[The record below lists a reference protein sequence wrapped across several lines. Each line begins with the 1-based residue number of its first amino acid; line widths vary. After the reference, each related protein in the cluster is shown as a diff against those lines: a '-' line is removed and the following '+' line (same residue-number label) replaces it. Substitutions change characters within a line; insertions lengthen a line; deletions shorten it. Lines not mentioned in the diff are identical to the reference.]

1 LTRIAEKFEFLL
13 NTYRRPDGERW
24 GGQELQDAT
33 GGAVTRSYA
42 SALRNGHIENPGY
55 DKLRAIAKAMKFPV
69 ELWFEDSPGRAAP
82 SADEL
87 EERATIAERLEHLF
101 ETIVDDKKSRPYTNA
116 ELARMSLGG
125 ISEQEVAGIRSG
137 EISSPTIDQV
147 LALAEAFGVSPSYF
161 TERKAPL
168 LSQEAIEAL
177 ADRDS
182 SEIIHKTLAL
192 SEAERRM
199 VLDILDHLGQLQRRR
214 EDGPLAG
221 LRR

>member
-13 NTYRRPDGERW
+13 DAYRRPDGERW

-55 DKLRAIAKAMKFPV
+55 DKLRAIAKAMRFPV

-101 ETIVDDKKSRPYTNA
+101 ETIVDDTKSRPYTNA

-192 SEAERRM
+192 SDAERRM

-214 EDGPLAG
+214 EDGP
-221 LRR
+221 

>member
-13 NTYRRPDGERW
+13 DTYRRPGGERW
-24 GGQELQDAT
+24 GGQELQHAT
-33 GGAVTRSYA
+33 GGAVTRSYV
-42 SALRNGHIENPGY
+42 SALRKGHIESPGY
-55 DKLRAIAKAMKFPV
+55 DKLRAIAKAMRFPV
-69 ELWFEDSPGRAAP
+69 ELWFEDTPGRAAP
-82 SADEL
+82 RADEL

-101 ETIVDDKKSRPYTNA
+101 QTIVDEKKGRPYTNA
-116 ELARMSLGG
+116 EVARMSVGG
-125 ISEQEVAGIRSG
+125 VSEREVAGIRSG
-137 EISSPTIDQV
+137 QISNPTLDQV

-192 SEAERRM
+192 SDAEKKM
-199 VLDILDHLGQLQRRR
+199 VLDILDHLGQLHRGRG
-214 EDGPLAG
+214 DGP
-221 LRR
+221 

>member
-1 LTRIAEKFEFLL
+1 MLD
-13 NTYRRPDGERW
+13 TYRRPDGGRW

-33 GGAVTRSYA
+33 GGAVTRSYV
-42 SALRNGHIENPGY
+42 SALRNSHIVSPGY
-55 DKLRAIAKAMKFPV
+55 DKLRAIAKAMNFPV
-69 ELWFEDSPGRAAP
+69 ELWFEDSPGRVAP
-82 SADEL
+82 RADEL

-101 ETIVDDKKSRPYTNA
+101 QTIMDEKKGRPYTNA
-116 ELARMSLGG
+116 EVARMSLGG
-125 ISEQEVAGIRSG
+125 MSEQEVAGIRSG
-137 EISSPTIDQV
+137 EISNPTIDQV

-192 SEAERRM
+192 SDAERRM
-199 VLDILDHLGQLQRRR
+199 VLDILDHLGHLHRGR
-214 EDGPLAG
+214 EDGP
-221 LRR
+221 

>member
-1 LTRIAEKFEFLL
+1 LL

-125 ISEQEVAGIRSG
+125 ISKQEVAGIRSG

-214 EDGPLAG
+214 EDGP
-221 LRR
+221 

>member
-1 LTRIAEKFEFLL
+1 LTRIAEKFGFLL
-13 NTYRRPDGERW
+13 DAYRRPDGERW

-33 GGAVTRSYA
+33 GGVVTRSYV
-42 SALRNGHIENPGY
+42 SALRNGHIVSPGY
-55 DKLRAIAKAMKFPV
+55 DKLRAIAKAMNFPV
-69 ELWFEDSPGRAAP
+69 ELWFEDSPGRVAP
-82 SADEL
+82 RADEL

-101 ETIVDDKKSRPYTNA
+101 QAIVDDKKGRPYTDA
-116 ELARMSLGG
+116 EVARMSLGG

-137 EISSPTIDQV
+137 EIGNPTIDQV

-168 LSQEAIEAL
+168 LSREAIEAL

-192 SEAERRM
+192 SDAEKKM
-199 VLDILDHLGQLQRRR
+199 VLDILDHLGQLNRGR
-214 EDGPLAG
+214 DYGP
-221 LRR
+221 

>member
-13 NTYRRPDGERW
+13 DAYRRPDGERW

-33 GGAVTRSYA
+33 GGAVTRSYV

-55 DKLRAIAKAMKFPV
+55 DKMRAIARAMDFPV
-69 ELWFEDSPGRAAP
+69 ELWFEDSPKRVAP
-82 SADEL
+82 KTDQL

-101 ETIVDDKKSRPYTNA
+101 QTIVDEKKGRPYTNA
-116 ELARMSLGG
+116 EVARMSLGG

-137 EISSPTIDQV
+137 ETGNPTIDQV

-192 SEAERRM
+192 SDAEKRM
-199 VLDILDHLGQLQRRR
+199 VLDILDHLGQLHRGRQ
-214 EDGPLAG
+214 DGP
-221 LRR
+221 

>member
-1 LTRIAEKFEFLL
+1 LL

-33 GGAVTRSYA
+33 GGVVTRSYA

-192 SEAERRM
+192 SDAERRM

-214 EDGPLAG
+214 EDGP
-221 LRR
+221 

>member
-1 LTRIAEKFEFLL
+1 VTWIAEKFEFLL
-13 NTYRRPDGERW
+13 GAYRRPDGRRW
-24 GGQELQDAT
+24 GGQELEDAT
-33 GGAVTRSYA
+33 GGAVTRSYV

-55 DKLRAIAKAMKFPV
+55 DKMRAIAKAMNFPV
-69 ELWFEDSPGRAAP
+69 ELWFEDSPARVAP
-82 SADEL
+82 GADEL

-101 ETIVDDKKSRPYTNA
+101 ETIVDEKKGRPYTEA
-116 ELARMSLGG
+116 EVARMSVGG

-137 EISSPTIDQV
+137 EISNPTIEQV

-192 SEAERRM
+192 GEGEKKM
-199 VLDILDHLGQLQRRR
+199 VLDILDHLGQLHRVR
-214 EDGPLAG
+214 EDGP
-221 LRR
+221 